1 MWSLSLVEQVQVSER
16 DIAQICV
23 GLITALIVHIV
34 LYYKCSDFGKLRTR
48 EGFDL
53 LDEI

>member
-1 MWSLSLVEQVQVSER
+1 MVFEPGR
-16 DIAQICV
+16 TGAGIRTRYAQICV